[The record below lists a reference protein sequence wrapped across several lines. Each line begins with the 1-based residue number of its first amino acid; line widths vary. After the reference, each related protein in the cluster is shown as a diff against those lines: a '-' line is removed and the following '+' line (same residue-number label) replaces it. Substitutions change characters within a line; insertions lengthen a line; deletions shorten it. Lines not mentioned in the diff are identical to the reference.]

1 MSRFFIDR
9 PIFASVL
16 SIVIFLG
23 GGIALVSGVL
33 PVAQYPDITPPT
45 VEVSAFYPGANAQ
58 VVADTVAAPIEQQVN
73 GVENMLYMSS
83 QCTNDGTYTLTVTF
97 KNGVDLNMAQV
108 LVQNR
113 ESLAEPILPDLVKRR
128 GVTVKKKS
136 PTILTIVNLY
146 SPGGTRDNLYLSNY
160 ATIQLRDE
168 LARLKGVGDITYL
181 GQRDY
186 SMRIWLDPGKMS
198 FRNLTATDVSTAIS
212 QQNIQVAAG
221 QIGQPPIPTGQVFQY
236 TMTTLGRLED
246 PEQFAN
252 IILKTDTDGRIVRLR
267 DVARIE
273 LGAQGYD
280 QTCTLDGQPSVALS
294 IYQRP
299 GSNALETADLVK
311 AKMEELKKRFPEG
324 LDYSIVYD
332 TTPFITESVREV
344 FNTLRDAVILVS
356 VVVLLFLQNWRSALI
371 PLIAVPVAIVGTA
384 AVMAAMGFSLNNLT
398 LFGLVLAIGIVVDDA
413 IVVVEA
419 VEHHVEHGMAPRDAT
434 IRAMDEVSGPV
445 IAIGLVLTAVFVP
458 CAFISGIVGQFF
470 RQFALTIAVSTLISA
485 FNSLTLSPA
494 LAAILIKP
502 KSREKPEALPRLAYV
517 LAGGAVAYILLTPYI
532 QPYLASFVDA
542 TPARVSRMVASVAQ
556 WWPWASDRLG
566 SLPGRVTFLVGL
578 TPALLAVVAGGLV
591 GWVVGWPLDRI
602 LVWFFGVFNAAFTS
616 MTRGYTWIVGVM
628 LKGSLAVVLIYG
640 GLLYLTYYAFDKTPT
655 GFIPEQDKGYVLVN
669 VQMPDS
675 TSVEKTQAVMRRVE
689 EIALKTPGVKHTVA
703 IAGQSILLNAN
714 APNFGAMYVML
725 EDFHER
731 TNPKLHTKGYD
742 LRLMSSGDMPTTGEK
757 LVVLDE
763 EGEVLRFRIFD
774 DEGKMVVDTDTQSLM
789 EPAGLTDGL
798 MMQVGSRLPRGLG
811 NWTTSGR
818 IKDLTAKLSRFRPPH
833 ELTEDE
839 KSLLL
844 ANVRSIVQ
852 HTLRHQLDG
861 VAILKKLQAELQHEI
876 IEALVNVFGAPPVE
890 GLGTAGGF
898 KIVIEDRGD
907 MGFKALQENA
917 ERVVSVGT
925 HLKYDAATGAVLME
939 DAERVAPE
947 GTYTQGLQGLFT
959 SFRANTPW
967 LYLNI
972 DRDKVNA
979 MGVSMDEVFNTLQVY
994 LGSLYVNDFNRFGRT
1009 WQVNVQGDANFRKQ
1023 IEDLKLL
1030 KIRNQYGGMAPFGA
1044 MASVEPIPG
1053 PVLIMRYN
1061 MYPAAAIN
1069 GAPGPGISSGQAID
1083 MMTNVGVADDPDTM
1097 RREWTELALLQL
1109 QTGNTAMIVFA
1120 LAVVLVFLV
1129 LAAQYES
1136 WSLPFSVILVVPMC
1150 LLCSVVGVQMA
1161 KMDIN
1166 IFTQIGFIVLV
1177 GLACKNAILIVEF
1190 AKARREEGV
1199 PRYQATLDACNLR
1212 LRPIMMTSFAFILGV
1227 VPLVWSEG
1235 AGSEMRQALGTAVFG
1250 GMLGVT
1256 LFGIFLT
1263 PVFYFVIQWINDLMS
1278 GDHGTHH
1285 VPPLGGG
1292 HHPSTEE
1299 DHVEAVEEP
1308 SDEHVLTSTANGT
1321 GNGTSVTVEPTFS
1334 HN

>member
-16 SIVIFLG
+16 SIVIFMA
-23 GGIALVSGVL
+23 GGIALVSGTL

-97 KNGVDLNMAQV
+97 KPGLDLNMAQV

-136 PTILTIVNLY
+136 PTILMIVNLF
-146 SPGGTRDNLYLSNY
+146 SPGGNRDNLYLSNY

-168 LARLKGVGDITYL
+168 LSRLNGVGDITYL

-186 SMRIWLDPGKMS
+186 SMRVWLDPGKMS
-198 FRNLTATDVSTAIS
+198 FRNLTATDVSTAIA

-221 QIGQPPIPTGQVFQY
+221 QIGQPPIPNGQVFQY

-299 GSNALETADLVK
+299 GSNALKTADLVK
-311 AKMEELKKRFPEG
+311 AKMDELKQRFPEG
-324 LDYSIVYD
+324 IDYSIVYD
-332 TTPFITESVREV
+332 TTPFITESVNEV
-344 FNTLRDAVILVS
+344 YNTLRDAVILVA
-356 VVVLLFLQNWRSALI
+356 VVVLVFLQNWRSALI

-384 AVMAAMGFSLNNLT
+384 AAMAAFGFSLNNLT

-434 IRAMDEVSGPV
+434 IQAMDEVSGPV
-445 IAIGLVLTAVFVP
+445 IAIGLVLAAVFVP

-470 RQFALTIAVSTLISA
+470 RQFALTIAVSTVISA

-494 LAAILIKP
+494 LASILIKP
-502 KSREKPEALPRLAYV
+502 KSREKPEALPRLAYALAGAGLAYALLAPIIERLLGPALASRPVAARLSYLVGLVPVIVSV
-517 LAGGAVAYILLTPYI
+517 LAGALGG
-532 QPYLASFVDA
+532 
-542 TPARVSRMVASVAQ
+542 
-556 WWPWASDRLG
+556 WAI
-566 SLPGRVTFLVGL
+566 
-578 TPALLAVVAGGLV
+578 
-591 GWVVGWPLDRI
+591 GWPVDRF
-602 LVWFFGVFNAAFTS
+602 LVWFFGVFNASFTA
-616 MTRGYTWIVGVM
+616 MTKGYTRIVGLL
-628 LKGSLAVVLIYG
+628 LKGSLAVILIYG
-640 GLLYLTYYAFDKTPT
+640 GLLYLTYYTFEKTPT
-655 GFIPEQDKGYVLVN
+655 GFIPSQDKGYLLVN

-675 TSVEKTQAVMRRVE
+675 TSVEKTQDVMRRVE

-725 EDFHER
+725 DDFHER
-731 TNPKLHTKGYD
+731 TKPHLHTEGYD
-742 LRLMSSGDMPTTGEK
+742 IQLLSSGDMPTAGK
-757 LVVLDE
+757 RLVVVGTVDQ
-763 EGEVLRFRIFD
+763 VTHFRIFN
-774 DEGKMVVDTDTQSLM
+774 DEGRVVVDTDTQKLM
-789 EPAGLTDGL
+789 EPEGQIESL
-798 MMQVGSRLPRGLG
+798 MMNLGSRLPRPLAG
-811 NWTTSGR
+811 WTISGR
-818 IKDLTAKLSRFRPPH
+818 IEDLRKQLNSLEPSRQ
-833 ELTEDE
+833 LTEAQKTQVVD
-839 KSLLL
+839 K
-844 ANVRSIVQ
+844 VRSIVH
-852 HTLRHQLDG
+852 HTLKPQLEG
-861 VAILKKLQAELQHEI
+861 EAISEKLQAELQHEI
-876 IEALVNVFGAPPVE
+876 IEGLVNVFGAPPVE

-898 KIVIEDRGD
+898 KVVIEDRGD
-907 MGFKALQENA
+907 MGLDSLQQNA
-917 ERVVSVGT
+917 ERVVSEGT
-925 HLKYDAATGAVLME
+925 HTLLCLDGKVHDATRNAEHVASEATHT
-939 DAERVAPE
+939 P
-947 GTYTQGLQGLFT
+947 GLQGLFT

-967 LYLNI
+967 IYLNI

-1023 IEDLKLL
+1023 TEDLKLL
-1030 KIRNQYGGMAPFGA
+1030 KIRNQMGGMAPFGA
-1044 MASVEPIPG
+1044 MASVEPRPG

-1069 GAPGPGISSGQAID
+1069 GSPAPGISSGQAID
-1083 MMTNVGVADDPDTM
+1083 IMSGVVEGSIPDTM
-1097 RREWTELALLQL
+1097 RMEWTELALLQL

-1227 VPLVWSEG
+1227 VPLVLSEG
-1235 AGSEMRQALGTAVFG
+1235 AGSEMRRALGTAVFG

-1263 PVFYFVIQWINDLMS
+1263 PVFYFVIQWLNDTIS

-1292 HHPSTEE
+1292 HHPSTED

-1308 SDEHVLTSTANGT
+1308 SGEHVLATNGT
-1321 GNGTSVTVEPTFS
+1321 GVKVEPTFS
-1334 HN
+1334 HH